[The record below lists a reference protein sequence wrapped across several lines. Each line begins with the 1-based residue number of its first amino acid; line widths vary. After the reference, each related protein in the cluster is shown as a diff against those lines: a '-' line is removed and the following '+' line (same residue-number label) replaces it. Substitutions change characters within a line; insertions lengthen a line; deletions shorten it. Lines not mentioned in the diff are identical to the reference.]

1 MSKHPFYWVD
11 AFTNTRYGGNP
22 CSVVFDADDIT
33 EKQRLIY
40 TKETRL
46 SECAFIQKSDVADF
60 GARYYLPSREIK
72 MAGHPTIATVT
83 ALIESGR
90 VTLDQGHADFTLEVG
105 AGIIP
110 IKVSPNDDRT
120 HKITMQQPKPVFG
133 RSYLIRHMEIIGGL
147 DADDIIAPPQT
158 VSVGGSKFAITV
170 LRNHDA
176 LRRVILNKQQLIE
189 VSMSGEI
196 DYNEPYF
203 CTLSGATEMGRTFG
217 RLLLP
222 PPEPPEDP
230 FTGSAVGCMAA
241 YLWKK
246 GLIQSPNFIAEQGHW
261 MGRPSHA
268 EVEVLGKSSDI
279 TGILVS
285 GTGIVVMQGEVFI

>member
-1 MSKHPFYWVD
+1 MWVD
-11 AFTNTRYGGNP
+11 AFTNSRFGGNP
-22 CSVVFDADDIT
+22 CSVVFDADEIS
-33 EKQRLIY
+33 EKQRLAY

-46 SECAFIQKSDVADF
+46 SECAFVQKSDVADF
-60 GARYYLPSREIK
+60 GARFYLPSREIK

-83 ALIESGR
+83 ALIQSGMIQ
-90 VTLDQGHADFTLEVG
+90 LEKGNAEFTLEVG
-105 AGIIP
+105 AGVIP
-110 IKVSPNDDRT
+110 ITVSTNDDGT

-133 RSYLIRHMEIIGGL
+133 RSYQIRHMEIIGGL

-158 VSVGGSKFAITV
+158 VSVGGTKFAITL
-170 LRNHDA
+170 LRNQDA
-176 LRRVILNKQQLIE
+176 LRRVILDIPQLMN
-189 VSMSGEI
+189 VSITGEI

-203 CTLSGATEMGRTFG
+203 CTMAGATEMGQTFG

-246 GLIQSPNFIAEQGHW
+246 GYIQSPKFIAEQGHW
-261 MGRPSHA
+261 MGRPGHA
-268 EVEVLGKSSDI
+268 EVEVLGKPSDI
-279 TGILVS
+279 TGVLVS
-285 GTGIVVMQGEVFI
+285 GTGVVVMQGDLLL